1 MPFDYVAAFPLS
13 VDLIPERL
21 RNLLTPVGLNPREAV
36 EVACMY
42 EAPDRDVN
50 EENVYIQM
58 AVVQDKGAAPLG
70 VFDEAGQGVVA
81 FSVPFDGKGNAAEC
95 RPSLSGHDYIVGSWG
110 SGSFYTYNLAEKVW
124 MTLGLTPRCIGNDHQ
139 KLIYDDLGLP
149 EFGVAQGEISNEY
162 YWRSIRNINWSMSN
176 EYLRKYLWLRAAR
189 GVRAIYYKKM
199 LPDHPEI
206 RKLMGDEGHVE
217 LKPRTGSAWYTLD
230 IREYKKGL
238 LLQVWAS
245 IEAVSCELCPEQ
257 SADGIVWPG
266 DTEPMTRDRANAL
279 LAGRQVFLD
288 DRFLERYEQS
298 AFYDTTPIRVDGI
311 WHCSPSY
318 KGQWGFTDCVRVGRN
333 LVSVS
338 MRELYKPKPDRDILH
353 AYECALDGD
362 EIVHV
367 DMDVEHIVAKI
378 QRLLD
383 QLLALGNN
391 LSLLGASTGLQKR
404 TAEELTGFSRKE
416 LGDNGWMAYP
426 NLCKLAQVAPLDMTQ
441 QVFLSRC
448 KQLHEILQKIPNGYL
463 KSLLERAGCPRNKVN
478 DLGLLKL
485 LEALLNVLQRLN
497 DDEEPLDAFGSQR
510 EPEGWDARNPLMAP
524 LFLNNDLRI
533 ADAHEA
539 VGKCIQTLQDMGFD
553 TGHLNDG
560 YGLALDFVVDGVIS
574 ALEAVNSAMERMLN
588 SKRDENTV

>member
-206 RKLMGDEGHVE
+206 RKLRVEGHTDNRGNAE
-217 LKPRTGSAWYTLD
+217 HN
-230 IREYKKGL
+230 
-238 LLQVWAS
+238 LQLSKARAAS
-245 IEAVSCELCPEQ
+245 VVQYLVKS
-257 SADGIVWPG
+257 GIDPA
-266 DTEPMTRDRANAL
+266 R
-279 LAGRQVFLD
+279 
-288 DRFLERYEQS
+288 LESEGYGATQ
-298 AFYDTTPIRVDGI
+298 P
-311 WHCSPSY
+311 
-318 KGQWGFTDCVRVGRN
+318 
-333 LVSVS
+333 LV
-338 MRELYKPKPDRDILH
+338 
-353 AYECALDGD
+353 
-362 EIVHV
+362 
-367 DMDVEHIVAKI
+367 
-378 QRLLD
+378 
-383 QLLALGNN
+383 
-391 LSLLGASTGLQKR
+391 
-404 TAEELTGFSRKE
+404 
-416 LGDNGWMAYP
+416 P
-426 NLCKLAQVAPLDMTQ
+426 NLTPAARAKNRRVA
-441 QVFLSRC
+441 F
-448 KQLHEILQKIPNGYL
+448 KILEKGPPPE
-463 KSLLERAGCPRNKVN
+463 K
-478 DLGLLKL
+478 
-485 LEALLNVLQRLN
+485 
-497 DDEEPLDAFGSQR
+497 GSQ
-510 EPEGWDARNPLMAP
+510 P
-524 LFLNNDLRI
+524 
-533 ADAHEA
+533 
-539 VGKCIQTLQDMGFD
+539 
-553 TGHLNDG
+553 
-560 YGLALDFVVDGVIS
+560 
-574 ALEAVNSAMERMLN
+574 
-588 SKRDENTV
+588 